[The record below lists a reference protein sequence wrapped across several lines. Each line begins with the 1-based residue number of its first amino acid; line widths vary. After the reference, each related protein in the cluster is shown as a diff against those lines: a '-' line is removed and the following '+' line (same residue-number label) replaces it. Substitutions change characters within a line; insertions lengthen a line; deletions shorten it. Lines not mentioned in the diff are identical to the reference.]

1 MLMEGKM
8 GHNLTREKDAVQQSS
23 RRGPYQMRRKTPPF
37 RAEIPIPEDQSRG
50 WGAGVRAVG
59 TILGIQASSAW
70 HPARANQ

>member
-37 RAEIPIPEDQSRG
+37 RAKI
-50 WGAGVRAVG
+50 
-59 TILGIQASSAW
+59 SSAGPTEI
-70 HPARANQ
+70 H